1 MLRNLGIAA
10 GCLIVAATVAGCN
23 DEGGSAHAQSGPPPA
38 PPVTVATPLV
48 EEVADWNDFTGRF
61 SASQRVEIRAQV
73 SGYLDAVHF
82 TDGQRVE
89 RGDLLYTIDP
99 RPFRAALAVA
109 EAQLAQAEAQL
120 ALAQDEFARAERL
133 LQRQVISQEEF
144 EGRRSAVAQAEAA
157 VAAGEAT
164 VLSAQVNV
172 DYTEIRA
179 PIAGRMSD
187 NRVDI
192 GNLVAGGGTG
202 ADVLSTVVATD
213 PIYFSFEVSEAEFLR
228 FQREGQIDSG
238 APVLI
243 RLQDET
249 SYDWVAKV
257 DFTDNTLDAAS
268 GTIRLRASVDNPDDF
283 LKPGMFGD
291 ARVLGS
297 QPYQAMLVP
306 DTAIV
311 TDAALRLVYVVGEDG
326 TVQPRPV
333 QLGPLSGTLRV
344 IRAGL
349 APEDRVI
356 INGLLRARPGVTVT
370 PQVAEITRDGGTGEG
385 DGQNAAPAAPPSN
398 APLASI
404 AMPADTMPITP

>member
-1 MLRNLGIAA
+1 MRGIGLAAGGLLIAA
-10 GCLIVAATVAGCN
+10 LLSACDEGDTVAL
-23 DEGGSAHAQSGPPPA
+23 AQDGPPPA

-48 EEVADWNDFTGRF
+48 EEVADWVDFTGRF
-61 SASQRVEIRAQV
+61 SASQRVDIRAQV
-73 SGYLDAVHF
+73 GGYLLDVHF

-99 RPFRAALAVA
+99 RPFAATLAGA
-109 EAQLAQAEAQL
+109 EAQQTQAEAQRDL
-120 ALAQDEFARAERL
+120 AADEFVRAERL

-144 EGRRSAVAQAEAA
+144 EARKAAAAQAEAA
-157 VAAGEAT
+157 VAAAIAT
-164 VLSAQVNV
+164 VQSAQLNV

-179 PIAGRMSD
+179 PITGRMSD
-187 NRVDI
+187 NRVDR
-192 GNLVAGGGTG
+192 GNLVSGGSAA

-213 PIYFSFEVSEAEFLR
+213 PLYFSFEVSESLYLR
-228 FQREGQIDSG
+228 FQREGHIDAG

-249 SYDWVAKV
+249 DYAWTAKV
-257 DFTDNTLDAAS
+257 DFTDNALDANS
-268 GTIRLRASVDNPDDF
+268 GTIRLRAAVANPDEF
-283 LKPGMFGD
+283 LRPGMFGD

-326 TVQPRPV
+326 VVQPRPV
-333 QLGPLSGTLRV
+333 TLGPLSGTLRV
-344 IRAGL
+344 VTSGIG
-349 APEDRVI
+349 PDDQVI
-356 INGLLRARPGVTVT
+356 INGLLRARPGAPVT
-370 PQVAEITRDGGTGEG
+370 PQLAEIARDAAGEEG
-385 DGQNAAPAAPPSN
+385 AAPPAPSSA

-404 AMPADTMPITP
+404 AMPTDSQPTQR